1 MLQREAPW
9 EFENLSEESGKDARR
24 KLIKLVIC

>member
-9 EFENLSEESGKDARR
+9 EFENLSEESGKDTGR